1 MILLMVEEYLWVCW
15 VKECGACDQR
25 RSLSH
30 SLISIEAVEVGCLFC
45 PYGLMPIWALTVP
58 PTKHSSSF
66 PPDRYIFNLGPARPP
81 WYKEYMRSWRQHFT
95 GIFRAV
101 KRGGRLP
108 LSMASNCPCLK
119 VCPASCNKGF
129 APSSAHKRL
138 PLVLHRQASWDGK
151 AFSLLTAMAV
161 NGYLPYGIH
170 ILSVQSN

>member
-1 MILLMVEEYLWVCW
+1 ME
-15 VKECGACDQR
+15 ECGACDQR

-45 PYGLMPIWALTVP
+45 PYGLRPIWALTVP

-66 PPDRYIFNLGPARPP
+66 PPVRYIFNLGPARPP

-101 KRGGRLP
+101 KRGGRLA

-119 VCPASCNKGF
+119 VCPALLLRSPMALPSIFRAAKKAGQLSVYGPQLPSMTLSSASPNCNKGF

-138 PLVLHRQASWDGK
+138 PLVLHRQAS
-151 AFSLLTAMAV
+151 
-161 NGYLPYGIH
+161 
-170 ILSVQSN
+170 